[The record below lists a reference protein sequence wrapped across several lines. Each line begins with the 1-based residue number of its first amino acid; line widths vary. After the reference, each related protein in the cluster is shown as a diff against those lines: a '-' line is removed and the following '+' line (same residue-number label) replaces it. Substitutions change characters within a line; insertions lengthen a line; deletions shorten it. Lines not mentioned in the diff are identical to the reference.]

1 MDTQPTSASASSVFT
16 ADTVSVV
23 FGGTAGIGRAVA
35 DALGARPGRVVV
47 TGRSTDLDIA
57 DPAAVEAFLAE
68 IGPVDPVAVTGG
80 VIDIDGGALIQ

>member
-35 DALGARPGRVVV
+35 DALGDRPGRVVV
-47 TGRSTDLDIA
+47 TRRSTDLDIA

-68 IGPVDPVAVTGG
+68 IGPVDPVAVAGG